1 MAKNSAPQ
9 RQTHTPNP
17 GEEYARW
24 SRCCESTVSRNPLS
38 QNSEVEVGGC
48 PVARIWVLQIDEL
61 DGELDVHSLISRVL
75 LCQSDCLD
83 RDEHCNRPLARHR
96 NLLSVTDAP
105 GDGASELVTVR
116 LLLTS
121 EVVLSGLTPHRL
133 RLLELEC
140 DVGSIA
146 DVLFKN
152 WLHDESNWR
161 RLLKKILAGNSN
173 RLDRL
178 VDGRWASGHD
188 PRDGAIGITHC
199 IADRARSL
207 LWN

>member
-1 MAKNSAPQ
+1 MKRRRGSWASWQPF
-9 RQTHTPNP
+9 RDGETP
-17 GEEYARW
+17 
-24 SRCCESTVSRNPLS
+24 
-38 QNSEVEVGGC
+38 VGGRRTTIRED
-48 PVARIWVLQIDEL
+48 VKRDAEARLATPSRGL
-61 DGELDVHSLISRVL
+61 DILRAMTPTVKKR
-75 LCQSDCLD
+75 
-83 RDEHCNRPLARHR
+83 A
-96 NLLSVTDAP
+96 
-105 GDGASELVTVR
+105 ASGWR
-116 LLLTS
+116 
-121 EVVLSGLTPHRL
+121 
-133 RLLELEC
+133 
-140 DVGSIA
+140 
-146 DVLFKN
+146 LFKN